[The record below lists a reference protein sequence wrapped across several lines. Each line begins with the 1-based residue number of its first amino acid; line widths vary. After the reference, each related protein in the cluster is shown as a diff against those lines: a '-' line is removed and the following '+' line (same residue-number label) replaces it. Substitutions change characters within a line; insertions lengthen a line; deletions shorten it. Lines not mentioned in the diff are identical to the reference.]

1 MKISNF
7 IICDDIRFEK
17 DNKISLMG
25 LYEEVISF
33 NVDPSNK
40 GKWPK
45 LFSFAIL
52 LRMQIEDKDV
62 ESGTMALG
70 VSIEVNGE
78 EQLVTKIDIKS
89 EHLQNRKKIGI
100 MPKINNFPIKSEGNL
115 IVKVSLFDKDGKEVD
130 QVVSPTTK
138 IVESV
143 RDTL

>member
-33 NVDPSNK
+33 NVDSASK

-45 LFSFAIL
+45 PFSFAIL
-52 LRMQIEDKDV
+52 LRMQIEDSDV
-62 ESGTMALG
+62 ESGMKSLG
-70 VSIEVNGE
+70 VSIEINGE

-89 EHLQNRKKIGI
+89 EHLENRRKIGI
-100 MPKINNFPIKSEGNL
+100 MPKINNFPINSEGDL
-115 IVKVSLFDKDGKEVD
+115 IVKVRLFDKDGKEVN

-138 IVESV
+138 IVEALI
-143 RDTL
+143 DPL